1 MSLKILYVMDPMER
15 IQVDADSTF
24 VIQVEAQSRGH
35 HQYHAHPRDLAVVD
49 GVPRAKA
56 SRVTVAP
63 TQGEHFE
70 LEAPEWLSLTD
81 FDAVL
86 MRKDPPFN
94 MHYVYATYILEL
106 VQDDVFV
113 LNRPDSLRGCNEKLY
128 SLQFPEWIPKTVVAA
143 HADAIQAFCEQV
155 GGMAVIK
162 PLDGAGGEGIF
173 LLQAG
178 DPNWNA
184 IVEQAT
190 AHGTTPVVVQEYL
203 PAIVEDGD
211 KRIILLN
218 GEPLGSIRRI
228 PPQGELRGNIHVG
241 GRCEVSVLTPREE
254 EMCEALGPAFRD
266 AGLWFVGID
275 VIGDYLTEINVTS
288 PTGIQEINALDGV
301 QLEKQVID
309 FIEAQ
314 CKNC

>member
-1 MSLKILYVMDPMER
+1 M
-15 IQVDADSTF
+15 IQD
-24 VIQVEAQSRGH
+24 E
-35 HQYHAHPRDLAVVD
+35 
-49 GVPRAKA
+49 
-56 SRVTVAP
+56 
-63 TQGEHFE
+63 
-70 LEAPEWLSLTD
+70 
-81 FDAVL
+81 
-86 MRKDPPFN
+86 
-94 MHYVYATYILEL
+94 
-106 VQDDVFV
+106 VFI

-143 HADAIQAFCEQV
+143 HADAIRAFCEKV
-155 GGMAVIK
+155 GGRAVIK

-173 LLQAG
+173 LLQSG

-203 PAIVEDGD
+203 PAIVKDGD

-241 GRCEVSVLTPREE
+241 GRCEVSELTEREK
-254 EMCEALGPAFRD
+254 EMCESLGPAFRD

-301 QLEKQVID
+301 NLEKQVID

-314 CKNC
+314 CKNS